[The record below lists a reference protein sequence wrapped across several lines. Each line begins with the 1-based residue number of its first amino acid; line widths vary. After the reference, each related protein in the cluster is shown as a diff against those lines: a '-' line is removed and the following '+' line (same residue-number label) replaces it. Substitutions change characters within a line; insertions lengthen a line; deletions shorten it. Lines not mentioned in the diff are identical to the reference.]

1 MATVFNPATFTSNLG
16 SVMKEELSNKIQ
28 VVAGKKR
35 LILKDVSKDVVAVI
49 VEGKRIASVSFGMTN
64 LDTKPYKLLAFPD
77 SEYEFDGTIGHIAGL
92 ISILQQNDFDWNC
105 LTSRY

>member
-1 MATVFNPATFTSNLG
+1 MATVFNPATFTTNLG
-16 SVMKEELSNKIQ
+16 SVMKEELNSKIQ
-28 VVAGKKR
+28 CITGKKR

-49 VEGKRIASVSFGMTN
+49 VEGVRIASVSYGMTN
-64 LDTKPYKLLAFPD
+64 LCHTPYKLIAFPE